1 MILPFHLVKV
11 CGGVIFAAQ
20 GCDIHSFNS
29 DFKHISTW
37 KYPVQNPNES
47 SGASKDAPQDSP
59 APEEPPTKRRKVES
73 GAGSE
78 ASVKDLD
85 QGAGSENGRP
95 KSKKAAQYDVPAN
108 ERPFVQGLY
117 ATADGRHLIAI
128 TGSDKTIWVFEHD
141 GAGNLKQRSQRQ
153 VAPWSVHTIFHGSPL
168 TTSPRAMPKRPCSL
182 TLTRDNRTILSAD
195 KFGDVYALPLV
206 PSPTATPSP
215 APATQPPSRC
225 STPSTPAA
233 AYKPQ
238 ATELTVHT
246 KRNLKALENQKI
258 SLDRKA
264 RQQEQEQQAPQ
275 RPQFEHTLLLGHVSM
290 LTAICVGVAAASTTT
305 TTTNTTSGASSAG
318 QDEARVREYIITAD
332 RDEHIR
338 VSRGIPQAHVIE
350 GYCLGHEDFVSRL
363 CVAPGG
369 KEDILI
375 SGGGDDYLFVW
386 DWARCRLLGKAG
398 VLEHVK
404 GVVAGEEG
412 ANKVAVTRVFA
423 CRWEG
428 GVGVFVIVERVPALF
443 RYGLLG
449 DNTLVHRETIPL
461 PGNPLDVDA
470 FDIGGASPRLLVAL
484 HPKTST
490 EVGSSS
496 SLVALD
502 KEEAGWRQTPLVDSL
517 ATGSSSDISETEL
530 QKILYS
536 TESLRKLSDFD

>member
-1 MILPFHLVKV
+1 MTILPFHLVKV

-37 KYPVQNPNES
+37 KYPVQKPNDNES
-47 SGASKDAPQDSP
+47 SGPSRDAPQDSP

-78 ASVKDLD
+78 APIKD

-141 GAGNLKQRSQRQ
+141 GAGNLKQRSQR
-153 VAPWSVHTIFHGSPL
+153 
-168 TTSPRAMPKRPCSL
+168 AMPKRPCSL
-182 TLTRDNRTILSAD
+182 ALTRDNRTILSAD

-215 APATQPPSRC
+215 APAATQPPSRC

-264 RQQEQEQQAPQ
+264 RQEQEQQAPQ

-290 LTAICVGVAAASTTT
+290 LTAICVGVAAASTT
-305 TTTNTTSGASSAG
+305 NTTSAASSAG
-318 QDEARVREYIITAD
+318 QDEAKVREYIITAD

-369 KEDILI
+369 REEILI

-404 GVVAGEEG
+404 GVAGEEG

-443 RYGLLG
+443 RYELLG

-470 FDIGGASPRLLVAL
+470 FDIGGASPRVLVAL

-490 EVGSSS
+490 EAGSNS

-517 ATGSSSDISETEL
+517 ATGSSSDIGEIEL

>member
-11 CGGVIFAAQ
+11 CGSVVFAAQ

-29 DFKHISTW
+29 DFKHVSTW
-37 KYPVQNPNES
+37 KYPAQKTNEPN
-47 SGASKDAPQDSP
+47 GASKEAPSQDSP

-73 GAGSE
+73 GAASE
-78 ASVKDLD
+78 APEKD
-85 QGAGSENGRP
+85 QSAGSENGRP

-141 GAGNLKQRSQRQ
+141 GAGNLKQLSQ
-153 VAPWSVHTIFHGSPL
+153 
-168 TTSPRAMPKRPCSL
+168 RAMPKRPCSL

-195 KFGDVYALPLV
+195 KFGDVYALPLI
-206 PSPTATPSP
+206 PSPTTTPSP

-225 STPSTPAA
+225 STPSTPA

-246 KRNLKALENQKI
+246 KRNLKALENQKL
-258 SLDRKA
+258 SLDLKA
-264 RQQEQEQQAPQ
+264 RQEQGQQAPQ

-290 LTAICVGVAAASTTT
+290 LTAICVGVATTT
-305 TTTNTTSGASSAG
+305 SSDGAKT
-318 QDEARVREYIITAD
+318 REYILTAD

-350 GYCLGHEDFVSRL
+350 GYCLGHEEFVSRL

-369 KEDILI
+369 REEILI
-375 SGGGDDYLFVW
+375 SGGGDDDLLVW
-386 DWARCRLLGKAG
+386 DWAACRLLGRAG
-398 VLEHVK
+398 VLEHVR
-404 GVVAGEEG
+404 GVAGQE
-412 ANKVAVTRVFA
+412 AADKVAVTRVFA

-443 RYGLLG
+443 RYELLG
-449 DNTLVHRETIPL
+449 DNALVHRETIPL
-461 PGNPLDVDA
+461 PGNPLDVDVL
-470 FDIGGASPRLLVAL
+470 DTGAPSSRVLVAL
-484 HPKTST
+484 HPKTSADA
-490 EVGSSS
+490 GSSA

-502 KEEAGWRQTPLVDSL
+502 REESDWRQTPVIDSL
-517 ATGSSSDISETEL
+517 AATGSSSDISEAEL
-530 QKILYS
+530 EKILYS
-536 TESLRKLSDFD
+536 TEGLRKLSDFD